1 MCVTKNQ
8 VTKIID
14 QSFDKWFNV
23 WFEKSNLDRIIER
36 AAEKG
41 FHYCII
47 NCNTVAASSDIEERW
62 MKNCRF
68 VGSLRNKYKGF
79 TVERKQETKTAL
91 FGGSIEINEVVIS
104 WEELE

>member
-14 QSFDKWFNV
+14 QSFDEWFNS
-23 WFEKSNLDRIIER
+23 WFEKSNLDRIIEKS
-36 AAEKG
+36 AEKG
-41 FHYCII
+41 FHYLTI
-47 NCNTVAASSDIEERW
+47 NCNSVKASSDVEKRW

-91 FGGSIEINEVVIS
+91 LGGSFEINEVVIS
-104 WEELE
+104 WED